1 MTSNSSPTDNL
12 TTTEVDDNLLEVI
25 TRCLPDL
32 RKSERRVAEAVLG
45 DPASV
50 LSITLAELARRS
62 SVSEPTVIRFAMAI
76 GCEGFRDL
84 RVKLARSLAF
94 ARTTSHSAISKTD
107 NLAALVGKVFDF
119 NLSNLNWVRA
129 RLDQQTIQ
137 QAVEVLRAANRIEF
151 FGYGASAIVALDAQ
165 QKFPLFGVP
174 CGAPLDGHQM
184 IMTAAM
190 LKPGDVAVAISNTG
204 ETQQVRQATRLA
216 RKQGATT
223 IGITGTQS
231 PLLEDCDIGVL
242 VETLE
247 NTDLYTPTV
256 SRLSAM
262 VVIDILSTA
271 VSLTRDESDQQRIAH
286 MKAVLAKT
294 RASDRENGDR
304 EDGDV

>member
-1 MTSNSSPTDNL
+1 MSSDTPHQL
-12 TTTEVDDNLLEVI
+12 ATTEVDDNLLEVI
-25 TRCLPDL
+25 TRGLPDL
-32 RKSERRVAEAVLG
+32 RKSERRVAEAVLA
-45 DPASV
+45 DPSSV

-62 SVSEPTVIRFAMAI
+62 DVSEPTVIRFALAI

-94 ARTTSHSAISKTD
+94 ARTTSHSAIATTD
-107 NLAALVGKVFDF
+107 TLAALVGKVFDF

-137 QAVEVLRAANRIEF
+137 QAVDALRNANRIDF

-190 LKPGDVAVAISNTG
+190 LQPGDVAVAISNTG
-204 ETQQVRQATRLA
+204 ETEQVRQATRLA
-216 RKQGATT
+216 RERGATT
-223 IGITGTQS
+223 IGITGAQS
-231 PLLEDCDIGVL
+231 PLLENCDIGVL

-271 VSLTRDESDQQRIAH
+271 VSLARDESDQTRFAE

-294 RASDRENGDR
+294 RASNRDI
-304 EDGDV
+304 EDE

>member
-1 MTSNSSPTDNL
+1 MSSDTPHQL
-12 TTTEVDDNLLEVI
+12 ATTEVDDNLLEVI
-25 TRCLPDL
+25 TRGLPDL
-32 RKSERRVAEAVLG
+32 RKSERRVAEAVLA
-45 DPASV
+45 DPSSV

-62 SVSEPTVIRFAMAI
+62 HVSEPTVIRFALAI

-94 ARTTSHSAISKTD
+94 ARTTSHSAIATTD
-107 NLAALVGKVFDF
+107 TLAALVGKVFDF

-137 QAVEVLRAANRIEF
+137 QAVDALRNANRIDF

-190 LKPGDVAVAISNTG
+190 LQPGDVAVAISNTG
-204 ETQQVRQATRLA
+204 ETEQVRQATRLA
-216 RKQGATT
+216 RERGATT

-271 VSLTRDESDQQRIAH
+271 VSLARDESDQRRFAE
-286 MKAVLAKT
+286 MKAVLART
-294 RASDRENGDR
+294 RASNRDN
-304 EDGDV
+304 EDE

>member
-1 MTSNSSPTDNL
+1 MTSDTPHQL
-12 TTTEVDDNLLEVI
+12 ATTEVDDNLLEVI
-25 TRCLPDL
+25 TRGLPDL
-32 RKSERRVAEAVLG
+32 RKSERRVAEAVLA
-45 DPASV
+45 DPSSV

-62 SVSEPTVIRFAMAI
+62 DVSEPTVIRFALAI

-94 ARTTSHSAISKTD
+94 ARTTSHSAIATTD
-107 NLAALVGKVFDF
+107 TLAALVGKVFDF

-137 QAVEVLRAANRIEF
+137 HAVDALRNANRIDF

-190 LKPGDVAVAISNTG
+190 LQPGDVAVAISNTG
-204 ETQQVRQATRLA
+204 ETEQVRQATRLA
-216 RKQGATT
+216 RERGATT

-271 VSLTRDESDQQRIAH
+271 VSLARDESDQTRFAQ

-294 RASDRENGDR
+294 RASDRDN
-304 EDGDV
+304 EDE

>member
-1 MTSNSSPTDNL
+1 LNSDAHHEL
-12 TTTEVDDNLLEVI
+12 ATTEVDDNLLEVI
-25 TRCLPDL
+25 TRGLPNL
-32 RKSERRVAEAVLG
+32 RKSERRVAETLLA
-45 DPASV
+45 DPSSV

-62 SVSEPTVIRFAMAI
+62 DVSEPTVIRFALAI

-107 NLAALVGKVFDF
+107 DLSALVGKVFDF

-129 RLDQQTIQ
+129 RLDQQTIR
-137 QAVEVLRAANRIEF
+137 QAVDALRKANRIEF
-151 FGYGASAIVALDAQ
+151 FGYGASGVVALDAQ

-174 CGAPLDGHQM
+174 CGAPQDGHQM

-190 LKPGDVAVAISNTG
+190 LQPGDVAVAISNTG
-204 ETQQVRQATRLA
+204 ETEQVRQATRLA
-216 RKQGATT
+216 RERGATT

-271 VSLTRDESDQQRIAH
+271 VSLARDESDQTLFAE
-286 MKAVLAKT
+286 MKTVLART
-294 RASDRENGDR
+294 RASSRDTEG
-304 EDGDV
+304 E

>member
-1 MTSNSSPTDNL
+1 MNSDAHHEL
-12 TTTEVDDNLLEVI
+12 ATTEVDDNLLEVI
-25 TRCLPDL
+25 TRGLPNL
-32 RKSERRVAEAVLG
+32 RKSERRVAETLLA
-45 DPASV
+45 DPSSV

-62 SVSEPTVIRFAMAI
+62 DVSEPTVIRFALAI

-107 NLAALVGKVFDF
+107 DLSALVGKVFDF

-137 QAVEVLRAANRIEF
+137 QAVDALRQANRIEF
-151 FGYGASAIVALDAQ
+151 FGYGASGVVALDAQ

-190 LKPGDVAVAISNTG
+190 LQPGDVAVAISNTG
-204 ETQQVRQATRLA
+204 ETKQVRQATRLA
-216 RKQGATT
+216 REGGATT

-271 VSLTRDESDQQRIAH
+271 VSLARDESDQTRFAE
-286 MKAVLAKT
+286 MKAVLART
-294 RASDRENGDR
+294 RASNRDT
-304 EDGDV
+304 EDE

>member
-1 MTSNSSPTDNL
+1 MSSDTPHQL
-12 TTTEVDDNLLEVI
+12 ATTEVDDNLLEVI
-25 TRCLPDL
+25 TRGLPDL
-32 RKSERRVAEAVLG
+32 RKSERRVAEAVLA
-45 DPASV
+45 DPSSV

-62 SVSEPTVIRFAMAI
+62 DVSEPTVIRFALAI

-94 ARTTSHSAISKTD
+94 ARTTSHSAIATTD
-107 NLAALVGKVFDF
+107 TLAALVGKVFDF

-137 QAVEVLRAANRIEF
+137 QAVDALRNASRIDF

-190 LKPGDVAVAISNTG
+190 LQPGDVAVAISNTG
-204 ETQQVRQATRLA
+204 ETEQVRQATRLA
-216 RKQGATT
+216 RERGATT

-231 PLLEDCDIGVL
+231 PLLEDCDIGVS

-271 VSLTRDESDQQRIAH
+271 VSLARDESDQTRFAE

-294 RASDRENGDR
+294 RASNRDNGD
-304 EDGDV
+304 E

>member
-1 MTSNSSPTDNL
+1 MSSDTPHQL
-12 TTTEVDDNLLEVI
+12 ATTEVDDNLLEVI
-25 TRCLPDL
+25 TRGLPDL
-32 RKSERRVAEAVLG
+32 RKSERRVAEAVLA
-45 DPASV
+45 DPSSV

-62 SVSEPTVIRFAMAI
+62 DVSEPTVIRFALAI

-94 ARTTSHSAISKTD
+94 ARTTSHSAISTTD
-107 NLAALVGKVFDF
+107 TLATLVGKVFDF

-129 RLDQQTIQ
+129 RLDQKTIQ
-137 QAVEVLRAANRIEF
+137 QAVDALHNANRIEF
-151 FGYGASAIVALDAQ
+151 FGYGASGIVALDAQ

-190 LKPGDVAVAISNTG
+190 LLPGDVAVSISNTG
-204 ETQQVRQATRLA
+204 ETEQVRQATRLA
-216 RKQGATT
+216 RESGATT

-231 PLLEDCDIGVL
+231 PLLKDCDIGVL

-271 VSLTRDESDQQRIAH
+271 VSLARDETNQQRLSN
-286 MKAVLAKT
+286 MKSVLAKI
-294 RASDRENGDR
+294 RAGGADDTAS
-304 EDGDV
+304 

>member
-1 MTSNSSPTDNL
+1 
-12 TTTEVDDNLLEVI
+12 VDDNLLEVI
-25 TRCLPDL
+25 TRGLPDL
-32 RKSERRVAEAVLG
+32 RKSERRVAEAVLA
-45 DPASV
+45 DPSSV

-62 SVSEPTVIRFAMAI
+62 DVSEPTVIRFALAI

-94 ARTTSHSAISKTD
+94 ARTTSHSAISTTD

-137 QAVEVLRAANRIEF
+137 QAVDALRNANRIDF

-190 LKPGDVAVAISNTG
+190 LQPGDVAVAISNTG
-204 ETQQVRQATRLA
+204 ETEQVRQATRLA
-216 RKQGATT
+216 RERGATT

-271 VSLTRDESDQQRIAH
+271 VSLARDKSDQTRFAQ

-294 RASDRENGDR
+294 RASNRDN
-304 EDGDV
+304 EDE

>member
-1 MTSNSSPTDNL
+1 LTSDTPHQL
-12 TTTEVDDNLLEVI
+12 ATTEVDDNLLEVI
-25 TRCLPDL
+25 TRGLPDL
-32 RKSERRVAEAVLG
+32 RKSERRVAEAVLA
-45 DPASV
+45 DPSSV

-62 SVSEPTVIRFAMAI
+62 DVSEPTVIRFALAI

-94 ARTTSHSAISKTD
+94 ARTTSHSAIATTD
-107 NLAALVGKVFDF
+107 TLAALVGKVFDF

-137 QAVEVLRAANRIEF
+137 HAVDALRNANRIDF

-190 LKPGDVAVAISNTG
+190 LQPGDVAVAISNTG
-204 ETQQVRQATRLA
+204 ETEQVRQATRLA
-216 RKQGATT
+216 RERGATT

-271 VSLTRDESDQQRIAH
+271 VSLARDESDQTRFAQ

-294 RASDRENGDR
+294 RASDRDN
-304 EDGDV
+304 EDE

>member
-1 MTSNSSPTDNL
+1 MNSNPPHQL
-12 TTTEVDDNLLEVI
+12 ATTEVDDNLLEVI
-25 TRCLPDL
+25 TRGLPNL
-32 RKSERRVAEAVLG
+32 RKSERRVAETVLAA
-45 DPASV
+45 PSNV

-62 SVSEPTVIRFAMAI
+62 NVSEPTVIRFATAI

-107 NLAALVGKVFDF
+107 DLSALVGKVFDF

-137 QAVEVLRAANRIEF
+137 HAVDALRQANRIEF
-151 FGYGASAIVALDAQ
+151 FGYGASGVVALDAQ

-190 LKPGDVAVAISNTG
+190 LQPGDVAVAISNTG
-204 ETQQVRQATRLA
+204 ETEQVRQATRLA
-216 RKQGATT
+216 RERGATT

-247 NTDLYTPTV
+247 NTDLHTPTV

-271 VSLTRDESDQQRIAH
+271 VSLTRDESDQQRLSD
-286 MKAVLAKT
+286 MKSVLAGI
-294 RASDRENGDR
+294 RAGGA
-304 EDGDV
+304 ED

>member
-1 MTSNSSPTDNL
+1 MSSDTPHPL
-12 TTTEVDDNLLEVI
+12 ATTEVDDNLLEVI
-25 TRCLPDL
+25 TRGLPDL
-32 RKSERRVAEAVLG
+32 RKSERRVAEAVLA
-45 DPASV
+45 DPSSV

-62 SVSEPTVIRFAMAI
+62 GVSEPTVIRFALAI

-94 ARTTSHSAISKTD
+94 ARTTSHSAISPTD
-107 NLAALVGKVFDF
+107 TLAALVGKVFDF

-137 QAVEVLRAANRIEF
+137 QAVDALRNANRIDF

-190 LKPGDVAVAISNTG
+190 LQPGDVAVSISNTG
-204 ETQQVRQATRLA
+204 ETEQVRQATRLA
-216 RKQGATT
+216 RERGATT

-231 PLLEDCDIGVL
+231 ALLEDCDIGVL

-271 VSLTRDESDQQRIAH
+271 VSLARDESDQQRFAQ

-294 RASDRENGDR
+294 RAGNRKNKDQ
-304 EDGDV
+304 

>member
-1 MTSNSSPTDNL
+1 MSSDTPHQL
-12 TTTEVDDNLLEVI
+12 ATTEVDDNLLEVI
-25 TRCLPDL
+25 TRGLPDL
-32 RKSERRVAEAVLG
+32 RKSERRVAEAVLA
-45 DPASV
+45 DPSSV

-62 SVSEPTVIRFAMAI
+62 DVSEPTVIRFALAI

-94 ARTTSHSAISKTD
+94 ARTTSHSAISTTD

-137 QAVEVLRAANRIEF
+137 QAVDALRNANRIDF

-190 LKPGDVAVAISNTG
+190 LQPGDVAVAISNTG
-204 ETQQVRQATRLA
+204 ETEQVRQATRLA
-216 RKQGATT
+216 RERGATT

-271 VSLTRDESDQQRIAH
+271 VSLARDESDQTRFAQ

-294 RASDRENGDR
+294 RASNRDI
-304 EDGDV
+304 EDD

>member
-1 MTSNSSPTDNL
+1 MSSNTPHQL
-12 TTTEVDDNLLEVI
+12 ATTEIDDNLLEVI
-25 TRCLPDL
+25 TRGLPDL
-32 RKSERRVAEAVLG
+32 RKSERRVAEAVLA
-45 DPASV
+45 DPSSV

-62 SVSEPTVIRFAMAI
+62 DVSEPTVIRFALAI

-94 ARTTSHSAISKTD
+94 ARTTSHSAIATTD
-107 NLAALVGKVFDF
+107 TLAALVGKVFDF

-137 QAVEVLRAANRIEF
+137 QAVDALRNANRIDF

-190 LKPGDVAVAISNTG
+190 LQPGDVAVAISNTG
-204 ETQQVRQATRLA
+204 ETEQVRQATRLA
-216 RKQGATT
+216 RERGAKT

-271 VSLTRDESDQQRIAH
+271 VSLARDESDQTRFAQ

-294 RASDRENGDR
+294 RASNRDNGD
-304 EDGDV
+304 E

>member
-1 MTSNSSPTDNL
+1 MNSDAHHEL
-12 TTTEVDDNLLEVI
+12 ATTEVDDNLLEVI
-25 TRCLPDL
+25 TRGLPNL
-32 RKSERRVAEAVLG
+32 RKSERRVAETLLA
-45 DPASV
+45 DPSSV

-62 SVSEPTVIRFAMAI
+62 DVSEPTVIRFALAI

-107 NLAALVGKVFDF
+107 DLSALIGKVFDF

-137 QAVEVLRAANRIEF
+137 QAVDALRQANRIEF
-151 FGYGASAIVALDAQ
+151 FGYGASGVVALDAQ

-190 LKPGDVAVAISNTG
+190 LQPGDVAVAISNTG
-204 ETQQVRQATRLA
+204 ETEQVRQATRLA
-216 RKQGATT
+216 RERGATT

-271 VSLTRDESDQQRIAH
+271 VSLARDESDQTRFAE
-286 MKAVLAKT
+286 MKAVLART
-294 RASDRENGDR
+294 RASNRDT
-304 EDGDV
+304 EDE

>member
-1 MTSNSSPTDNL
+1 MSSDTPHQL
-12 TTTEVDDNLLEVI
+12 ATTEVDDNLLEVI
-25 TRCLPDL
+25 TRGLPDL
-32 RKSERRVAEAVLG
+32 RKSERRVAEAVLA
-45 DPASV
+45 DPSSV

-62 SVSEPTVIRFAMAI
+62 DVSEPTVIRFALAI

-94 ARTTSHSAISKTD
+94 ARTTSHSAISTTD
-107 NLAALVGKVFDF
+107 TSAALVGKVFDF

-137 QAVEVLRAANRIEF
+137 QAVDALRNANRIDF
-151 FGYGASAIVALDAQ
+151 FGYGASAIVAQDAQ

-190 LKPGDVAVAISNTG
+190 LQPGDVAVAISNTG
-204 ETQQVRQATRLA
+204 ETEQVRQATRLA
-216 RKQGATT
+216 RERGATT

-271 VSLTRDESDQQRIAH
+271 VSLARDESDQTRFAR

-294 RASDRENGDR
+294 RASNRDN
-304 EDGDV
+304 EDE

>member
-1 MTSNSSPTDNL
+1 MSSDTL
-12 TTTEVDDNLLEVI
+12 HQLATTEVDDNLLEVI
-25 TRCLPDL
+25 TRGLPDL
-32 RKSERRVAEAVLG
+32 RKSERRVAEAVLA
-45 DPASV
+45 DPSSV

-62 SVSEPTVIRFAMAI
+62 DVSEPTVIRFALAI

-94 ARTTSHSAISKTD
+94 ARTTSHSAISTTD
-107 NLAALVGKVFDF
+107 TLAALVGKVFDF

-137 QAVEVLRAANRIEF
+137 QAVDALRNANRIDF
-151 FGYGASAIVALDAQ
+151 FGYGASAMVALDAQ

-190 LKPGDVAVAISNTG
+190 LQPGDVAVAISNTG
-204 ETQQVRQATRLA
+204 ETEQVRQATRLA
-216 RKQGATT
+216 RERGAIT

-271 VSLTRDESDQQRIAH
+271 VSLARDESDQRRFAE
-286 MKAVLAKT
+286 MKAVLART
-294 RASDRENGDR
+294 RASNRDN
-304 EDGDV
+304 EDE

>member
-1 MTSNSSPTDNL
+1 MSSDTPHQL
-12 TTTEVDDNLLEVI
+12 ATTEVDDNLLEVI
-25 TRCLPDL
+25 TRGLPDL
-32 RKSERRVAEAVLG
+32 RKSERRVAEAVLA
-45 DPASV
+45 DPSSV

-62 SVSEPTVIRFAMAI
+62 NVSEPTVIRFALAI

-94 ARTTSHSAISKTD
+94 ARTTSHSAISTTD
-107 NLAALVGKVFDF
+107 TLATLVGKVFDF

-129 RLDQQTIQ
+129 RLDQKTIQ
-137 QAVEVLRAANRIEF
+137 QAVDALRDANRIDF

-190 LKPGDVAVAISNTG
+190 LQPGDVAVAISNTG
-204 ETQQVRQATRLA
+204 ETEQVRQATRLA
-216 RKQGATT
+216 RERGATT

-271 VSLTRDESDQQRIAH
+271 VSLARDETNQQRLSN
-286 MKAVLAKT
+286 MKSVLAKI
-294 RASDRENGDR
+294 RAGGAD
-304 EDGDV
+304 DGAS

>member
-1 MTSNSSPTDNL
+1 LNSNPPHQL
-12 TTTEVDDNLLEVI
+12 ATTEVDDNLLEVI
-25 TRCLPDL
+25 TRGLPNL
-32 RKSERRVAEAVLG
+32 RKSERRVAETVLAA
-45 DPASV
+45 PSNV

-62 SVSEPTVIRFAMAI
+62 NVSEPTVIRFATAI

-107 NLAALVGKVFDF
+107 DLSALVGKVFDF

-137 QAVEVLRAANRIEF
+137 HAVDALRQANRIEF
-151 FGYGASAIVALDAQ
+151 FGYGASGVVALDAQ

-190 LKPGDVAVAISNTG
+190 LQPGDVAVAISNTG
-204 ETQQVRQATRLA
+204 ETEQVRQATRLA
-216 RKQGATT
+216 RERGATT

-247 NTDLYTPTV
+247 NTDLHTPTV

-271 VSLTRDESDQQRIAH
+271 VSLTRDESDQQRLSD
-286 MKAVLAKT
+286 MKSVLAGI
-294 RASDRENGDR
+294 RAGGA
-304 EDGDV
+304 ED

>member
-1 MTSNSSPTDNL
+1 MSSDTPHQL
-12 TTTEVDDNLLEVI
+12 ATTEVDDNLLEVI
-25 TRCLPDL
+25 TRGLPDL
-32 RKSERRVAEAVLG
+32 RKSERRVAEAVLA
-45 DPASV
+45 DPSSV

-62 SVSEPTVIRFAMAI
+62 HVSEPTVIRFALAI

-94 ARTTSHSAISKTD
+94 ARTTSHSAIATTD
-107 NLAALVGKVFDF
+107 TLAALVGKVFDF

-137 QAVEVLRAANRIEF
+137 QAVDALRNANRIDF

-190 LKPGDVAVAISNTG
+190 LQPGDVAVAISNTG
-204 ETQQVRQATRLA
+204 ETEQVRQATRLA
-216 RKQGATT
+216 RERGATT

-271 VSLTRDESDQQRIAH
+271 VSLARDESDQTRFAE

-294 RASDRENGDR
+294 RASNRDN
-304 EDGDV
+304 EDE